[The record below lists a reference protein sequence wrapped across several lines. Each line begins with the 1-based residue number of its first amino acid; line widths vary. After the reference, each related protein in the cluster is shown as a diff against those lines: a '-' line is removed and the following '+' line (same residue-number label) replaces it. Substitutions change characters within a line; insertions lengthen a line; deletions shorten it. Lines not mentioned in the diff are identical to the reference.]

1 MGHKRGEKRPRIG
14 EMNRIDAGM
23 VRKVA
28 TSFQQEACLHLGS
41 GSIKIELIWNKRTA
55 GLFGS
60 GSAAIANQRRL
71 SIKKP
76 RTWQPKAQAEADDR
90 GQTQGW
96 VMYLACPKC
105 SRRCRVLY
113 SKPNLCEFGCIKCN
127 RPAYASN
134 SWPYT
139 GRKNAGGI
147 SKHERTRLKHEQAA
161 KRIRKQL
168 GERPQGPAHARAI
181 PAKIDKQK
189 PPGMSIARFHE
200 LILKLDIEEKLALLA
215 STKSFTDSRSW
226 QRLLLRL

>member
-1 MGHKRGEKRPRIG
+1 MGHRSTRRPRID
-14 EMNRIDAGM
+14 EVDRVDTGM
-23 VRKVA
+23 VRNAVA
-28 TSFQQEACLHLGS
+28 KGQKQVQLGLS
-41 GSIKIELIWNKRTA
+41 PGSIQLELIWSKRTA

-60 GSAAIANQRRL
+60 TSAAIANRRRL
-71 SIKKP
+71 SIKNP
-76 RTWQPKAQAEADDR
+76 EGWQLRDLEEANDR
-90 GQTQGW
+90 GQTQGL
-96 VMYLACPKC
+96 VLYLACPKC
-105 SRRCRVLY
+105 CRRCRVLY
-113 SKPNLCEFGCIKCN
+113 SRRNLSDFGCVKCN
-127 RPAYASN
+127 RPAYESN

-168 GERPQGPAHARAI
+168 GERPQAPAHARAI

-215 STKSFTDSRSW
+215 STKSLTDSSSW